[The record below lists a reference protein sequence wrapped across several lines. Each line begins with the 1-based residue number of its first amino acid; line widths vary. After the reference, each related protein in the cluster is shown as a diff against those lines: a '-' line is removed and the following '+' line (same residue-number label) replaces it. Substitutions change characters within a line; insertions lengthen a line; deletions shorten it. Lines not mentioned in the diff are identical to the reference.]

1 MIPVLTFFIFVY
13 RFIPFRVVPDIQIM
27 AVKIPFVRAFN
38 EKGIAVPFNGRRR
51 IVGNVLLNA
60 K

>member
-1 MIPVLTFFIFVY
+1 MIPVLTFFIFIY
-13 RFIPFRVVPDIQIM
+13 RFIPFRVIPDIQIM

-38 EKGIAVPFNGRRR
+38 EKSMAVPFNGRHR
-51 IVGNVLLNA
+51 IVGNVFLNT